1 MAGEGSARD
10 QISALIF
17 RYAERIDAGDFDALG
32 ELFRHA
38 RYGAG
43 DGPLALSGDQV
54 ARINRELVILYEDGT
69 PRTRHVTTNL
79 VIEVDE
85 ASGTAAARSTYVVFQ
100 QAPGRPLEPIVS
112 GRYHDRF
119 ERADGRWRFAERR
132 IHVDLVGDLSRHLRA
147 LPREVR

>member
-1 MAGEGSARD
+1 VAGEASARD

-17 RYAERIDAGDFDALG
+17 RYAERIDAGDLDALA

-43 DGPLALSGDQV
+43 DGPLALSGDEV
-54 ARINRELVILYEDGT
+54 ARINRELIILYEDGT

-85 ASGTAAARSTYVVFQ
+85 AAGSAAARSSYVVFQ
-100 QAPGRPLEPIVS
+100 QAPGAPLAPIVA
-112 GRYHDRF
+112 GRYEDRF
-119 ERADGRWRFAERR
+119 ERVGGRWRFAERR
-132 IHVDLVGDLSRHLRA
+132 IHVDLVGDLSRHLRR
-147 LPREVR
+147 LPR

>member
-1 MAGEGSARD
+1 MGGARD
-10 QISALIF
+10 EIATLIF
-17 RYAERIDAGDFDALG
+17 RYAERIDAGDLDALA

-43 DGPLALSGDQV
+43 DGPLVLTGEQV
-54 ARINRELVILYEDGT
+54 ARINRELIILYEDGT

-85 ASGTAAARSTYVVFQ
+85 AAGTAAARSYYVVFQ
-100 QAPGRPLEPIVS
+100 QAPGTPLEPIVS

-132 IHVDLVGDLSRHLRA
+132 IHVDLVGDLSRHLRT